1 MCGEEHPL
9 PAKLGGPSA
18 PITEIPWPPFTK
30 SSFILSYF
38 ELVSLLC
45 HRVPCLECVM
55 RWAPCLGRPALIFA
69 YSSPLLQLKA
79 GAVRTSQSQGF
90 WSLMG
95 HALSALGLYPFW
107 G

>member
-1 MCGEEHPL
+1 MCREEHPL
-9 PAKLGGPSA
+9 PAKLSRLSA

-30 SSFILSYF
+30 SPFILSYF

-45 HRVPCLECVM
+45 HRVPCLERVM

-69 YSSPLLQLKA
+69 YLSPMLQVKA
-79 GAVRTSQSQGF
+79 GAVCTSQSQGF

-95 HALSALGLYPFW
+95 RALSALGLYPFW